1 VNTKLSFPVNIY
13 AAFQLL
19 FVMVIPVLLNPVMV
33 AITFPLV
40 MVCEDGIYSIV
51 AVMTLSIVNITELV
65 LPAASVTMSV

>member
-1 VNTKLSFPVNIY
+1 
-13 AAFQLL
+13 
-19 FVMVIPVLLNPVMV
+19 MVIPVLLNPVMV